1 MGPSLTMTEQFP
13 VIIIVRDR
21 LTPLLQLLRWL
32 EKVEQRDIWLCD
44 NASTWP
50 AMVDFLATTSHKVVR
65 NGANL
70 GHRAPW
76 LSGIVADVGFDRYFV
91 VTDPDVVP
99 VDSCPDDA
107 LATFKR
113 ALQRNPGIDKV
124 GFSLK
129 IDDLPACY
137 RHRDDVIT
145 WEKQFWTTVHEP
157 GFYRAPV
164 DTTLAV
170 YRPGLGHDNGNALR
184 SAPPYVA
191 RHLPWYADSANPT
204 EEDRHYVA
212 RADRLIMNWNDERLP
227 ANVKVQLDRL
237 RSARIDPS

>member
-1 MGPSLTMTEQFP
+1 
-13 VIIIVRDR
+13 
-21 LTPLLQLLRWL
+21 
-32 EKVEQRDIWLCD
+32 
-44 NASTWP
+44 
-50 AMVDFLATTSHKVVR
+50 
-65 NGANL
+65 
-70 GHRAPW
+70 
-76 LSGIVADVGFDRYFV
+76 
-91 VTDPDVVP
+91 
-99 VDSCPDDA
+99 
-107 LATFKR
+107 
-113 ALQRNPGIDKV
+113 LQRNPSFDKV

-129 IDDLPACY
+129 IDDLPAHY

-164 DTTLAV
+164 DTTLAL

-204 EEDRHYVA
+204 EEDRYYVS
-212 RADRLIMNWNDERLP
+212 RADRLITNWNDERLP
-227 ANVKVQLDRL
+227 ANVKVQLERL